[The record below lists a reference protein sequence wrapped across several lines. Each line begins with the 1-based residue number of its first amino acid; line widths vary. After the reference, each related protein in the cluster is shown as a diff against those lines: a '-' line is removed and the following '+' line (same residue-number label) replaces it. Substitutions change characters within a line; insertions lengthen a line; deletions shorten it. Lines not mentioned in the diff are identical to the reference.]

1 MTVPVI
7 LPSGAKLDLDL
18 DAAVQ
23 DLAARTLF
31 GHVVRLRPGPAGG
44 ELLAYIALWRPRV
57 NALRWSRALAIAEE
71 VLALMETEGRDRV
84 TRALSAAVDALQPRA
99 QQPDWTPLSNHR
111 YLLSCLAS
119 TSAQALAVAP
129 AARGETWNATPSA
142 TPSATLTGL
151 AGLEALR

>member
-1 MTVPVI
+1 MPPP
-7 LPSGAKLDLDL
+7 PSPSRWRQLLL
-18 DAAVQ
+18 
-23 DLAARTLF
+23 LAAIAL
-31 GHVVRLRPGPAGG
+31 VVVGDLGLIDNPWLIAKIAA
-44 ELLAYIALWRPRV
+44 LLAYIALWRPRV